1 MSRMEKIGIILVA
14 IPALLLIESCGKKPL
29 PCFMTN
35 PEEENI
41 HVHQPVT
48 FSAYCSNNGEEFFW
62 EFYDN
67 EDSIEFDPVVVK
79 YFNDTGIVNVSLTA
93 INGNKSAIYKKS
105 IMVKP

>member
-1 MSRMEKIGIILVA
+1 MMMRKIGAILVV
-14 IPALLLIESCGKKPL
+14 ILALCFIESCGKRPL

-35 PEEENI
+35 PEEDNI
-41 HVHQPVT
+41 HVNQPIT

-67 EDSIEFDPVVVK
+67 EDSIEFDPVLVK
-79 YFNDTGIVNVSLTA
+79 YFKDTGTVSVSLTA

-105 IMVKP
+105 ITVKP